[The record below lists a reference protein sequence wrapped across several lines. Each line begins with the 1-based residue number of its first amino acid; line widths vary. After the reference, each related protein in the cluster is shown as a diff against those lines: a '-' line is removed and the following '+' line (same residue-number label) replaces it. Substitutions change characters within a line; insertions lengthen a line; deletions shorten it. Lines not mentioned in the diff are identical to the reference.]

1 MKYQNVRTTNQS
13 LFFIFQDCLTKE
25 ELSHILTI
33 SVTNKLRKEYDV
45 DREILLGTKLIG
57 SYKGYLYVK
66 YPPFLKKYE
75 IYYSRSE
82 RTKELVRKCI
92 FSNSKDFFDYLMF
105 CHSSKE
111 MKELCSNLTYSAYRN
126 LLEKYNLRIYCD
138 NYEFTRTKNLMTPN
152 ATIKFHLTN
161 YLHGSAIGSYDNTN
175 FISFRFNSMLK
186 SIKKIS
192 KDFNSFLVQI
202 EK

>member
-1 MKYQNVRTTNQS
+1 MKYQNIRTTNQS
-13 LFFIFQDCLTKE
+13 LFSILQECLTKE
-25 ELSHILTI
+25 ELSHFLTT
-33 SVTNKLRKEYDV
+33 SVTNRLRKDYDI
-45 DREILLGTKLIG
+45 DKEFLIG
-57 SYKGYLYVK
+57 TRLIGFCDGYFYVK
-66 YPPFLKKYE
+66 YPPYLKKYE
-75 IYYSRSE
+75 IYYSKSE
-82 RTKELVRKCI
+82 RTKELIRKCI
-92 FSNSKDFFDYLMF
+92 FSGSSDFFDYLMF
-105 CHSSKE
+105 CHSSKG
-111 MKELCSNLTYSAYRN
+111 MKELCSELTYSAYRN
-126 LLEKYNLRIYCD
+126 LLEKYDLRIYCD

-192 KDFNSFLVQI
+192 KDFNRFLIQL